1 MGWRYRK
8 RIKIAPGIHVNF
20 SKSGVSTTIGP
31 RGASVNIGKSGTYLN
46 TGIPGTGLYNRQ
58 KITFQEKTM
67 PNSDTLYSESNNH
80 LQERKADEY
89 KNIHTSLI
97 VLSYVLIFF
106 VLFIIFAYL
115 GLFFNVIF
123 SVVFTIVNTIIII
136 SLFLYH
142 LHVKNNSFSK
152 EVHGQSDDEKLDSGL
167 DDESYSEFTQE
178 IEKIVS
184 DEFHPIHAQKEN
196 TSVEELYGQP
206 IKQEVPLAP
215 YEPKL
220 DLENYKYPTLNLLKK
235 YEHGDSDIDLET
247 LEQNKYEIIKVL
259 SNFGIDISSIKV
271 INSPRFFLY
280 VITLAPGINI
290 KQIYGLEDDIALS
303 LCVKCV
309 RFITLVS
316 GKGTVAIEVPKSK
329 PSVASM
335 ESVINNR
342 QFQETDYEL
351 PIALGKNVTNDVLMF
366 DLAKAPHVLIAG
378 SSGQGKS
385 VALNVIITSL
395 LYKKH
400 PAELKLVLI
409 DPRIIEFSAY
419 EHIANHFLAEE
430 ETHVGRETVI
440 SNQITAVSTLR
451 SCCVELDIRYSLMAK
466 AHVHNINE
474 YNHLFKSRQLNP
486 RFGHKFMP
494 HIVIVIDSFSD
505 ISSGH
510 ESEFEKPLLHLA
522 KLGRAAGIHI
532 VLATGRPS
540 SDIVTSEIKTYFPVR
555 IAFRLPEKIDSRV
568 ILDTDGAEQLQGN
581 GDMIFRNGSTIV
593 RAQCAFMDS
602 TEVDN
607 IVDFIAQQQGYSFPF
622 PLPEGVEE
630 DEEGSD
636 WFDVDMAHLDPMFED
651 IAHMVVA
658 EQIASTSMIQR
669 KFSIGYNRA
678 GRLLVQLEKAGIVGP
693 AKGSRTRDVLCKS
706 ENDLISHLENLR
718 H

>member
-89 KNIHTSLI
+89 RNIHTSLI

-123 SVVFTIVNTIIII
+123 SVVFTIANTIIII

-220 DLENYKYPTLNLLKK
+220 DLENYKYPTLNLLNK
-235 YEHGDSDIDLET
+235 YTDMGISKEELQ
-247 LEQNKYEIIKVL
+247 QNKNRILRVL
-259 SNFGIDISSIKV
+259 WNFGIEITTIKTTFGPRV
-271 INSPRFFLY
+271 ILY
-280 VITLAPGINI
+280 EITLAPGINV
-290 KQIYGLEDDIALS
+290 KKLYGLEDDIALILS
-303 LCVKCV
+303 ARDV
-309 RFITLVS
+309 RIIAPIP
-316 GKGTVAIEVPKSK
+316 GKGTVGIEVPN
-329 PSVASM
+329 PYPYVVSM
-335 ESVINNR
+335 ESLINCR
-342 QFQETDYEL
+342 RFQETDFEL
-351 PIALGKNVTNDVLMF
+351 PIALCKTVTNEVFMF

-385 VALNVIITSL
+385 VALHVIITSL

-400 PAELKLVLI
+400 PSELKFVLI
-409 DPRIIEFSAY
+409 DPRIIEFSVY

-430 ETHVGRETVI
+430 ENDWNEGGTVI
-440 SNQITAVSTLR
+440 SDQITAVSTLR

-494 HIVIVIDSFSD
+494 YIVIVIDSFSD

-706 ENDLISHLENLR
+706 EDDLISHLENLR